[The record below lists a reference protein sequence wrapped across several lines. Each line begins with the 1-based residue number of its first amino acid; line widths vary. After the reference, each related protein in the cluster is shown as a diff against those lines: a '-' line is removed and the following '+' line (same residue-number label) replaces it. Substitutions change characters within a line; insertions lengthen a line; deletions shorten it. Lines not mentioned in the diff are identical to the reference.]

1 MQLGNWKRRKFE
13 QAEFAAY
20 KRIIF
25 GSERKGEKH
34 LITYYKYFMLFD
46 LFHILGYKIKYKD
59 KAALDKVRKKFLAE
73 FSDANVD
80 KKLVDEIIKIFME
93 GDMEKLQNLTE
104 DFRLKEESE
113 YIRCII
119 NNYNFKETM
128 PKTVMV
134 TATMSAGKST
144 FINALIGKYV
154 CLSQNMACTS
164 KIHRI
169 INKPFEDGFID
180 KYDHDLALAAG
191 KEELL
196 HNNESNRSDRIIV
209 GTRFIGE
216 LCNERIIVNDS
227 PGVNFSRN
235 YEHKSITEKIIK
247 SRKFNLLIYI
257 MNATQL
263 GTNDESSHLEYVK
276 KTIGRTPVLFLINKI
291 DTFNIEEEDIE
302 ATIKRQ
308 IDFLKKKGFKNP
320 MVCPVSSRAGY
331 LAKRFMST
339 GLSRTEMRELY
350 SLVDK
355 FEQMNLPEYYAKAF
369 KKISVPDSEKE
380 EEQLLKTSGMSY
392 VEKVIQVLTTGGNE
406 NGTDVR

>member
-1 MQLGNWKRRKFE
+1 MR
-13 QAEFAAY
+13 
-20 KRIIF
+20 
-25 GSERKGEKH
+25 
-34 LITYYKYFMLFD
+34 KYFILFD
-46 LFHILGYKIKYKD
+46 LFHILGYKIKHKD
-59 KAALDKVRKKFLAE
+59 KAALDKVIKKFLVE
-73 FSDANVD
+73 FSDADVD
-80 KKLVDEIIKIFME
+80 KKLVNKIIKIFME
-93 GDMEKLQNLTE
+93 GDMGKLQNLAE

-119 NNYNFKETM
+119 SNYNFKETM

-216 LCNERIIVNDS
+216 LCNDRIIVNDS

>member
-1 MQLGNWKRRKFE
+1 
-13 QAEFAAY
+13 
-20 KRIIF
+20 
-25 GSERKGEKH
+25 
-34 LITYYKYFMLFD
+34 
-46 LFHILGYKIKYKD
+46 
-59 KAALDKVRKKFLAE
+59 
-73 FSDANVD
+73 
-80 KKLVDEIIKIFME
+80 
-93 GDMEKLQNLTE
+93 
-104 DFRLKEESE
+104 
-113 YIRCII
+113 
-119 NNYNFKETM
+119 M

-216 LCNERIIVNDS
+216 LCNDRIIVNDS